1 MFVLYFLLHFQAFL
15 ENYLSEGRDLALTMR
30 KFMKSMKS
38 APEELS
44 NNGMFNKV
52 NEAIQRMLN
61 IKVNEASQKPP
72 AAEED
77 ETLSQ
82 EFWAAVEKCMEEVEK
97 TIQERESWRKE
108 MPSFD
113 LGIDLDDEIE
123 AGNNETRENIQQTD
137 GEKAKGDEE

>member
-1 MFVLYFLLHFQAFL
+1 
-15 ENYLSEGRDLALTMR
+15 
-30 KFMKSMKS
+30 MKS

-61 IKVNEASQKPP
+61 IKVNETSQKPP

-82 EFWAAVEKCMEEVEK
+82 EFWAAAEKCMEEVER
-97 TIQERESWRKE
+97 TIKERESWRKDI
-108 MPSFD
+108 PSFD
-113 LGIDLDDEIE
+113 LGIDLTDEIEALQTE

-137 GEKAKGDEE
+137 GEKPKDDEEHTTKEQPDV